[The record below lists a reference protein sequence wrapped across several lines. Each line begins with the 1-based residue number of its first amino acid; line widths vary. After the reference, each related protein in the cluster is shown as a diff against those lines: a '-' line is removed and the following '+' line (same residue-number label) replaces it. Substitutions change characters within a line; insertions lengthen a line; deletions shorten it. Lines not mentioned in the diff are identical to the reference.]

1 MQLAIIVAMG
11 RDRAIGADNQLLW
24 HLPQDLKR
32 FRQLTTGHTIVMG
45 RNTWHSLPDGA
56 LPNRRNVVVS
66 RTLGEA
72 QGAEVYR
79 SIEEVLLALEGE
91 AEVFVIGGGQI
102 YEQLLPRAS
111 KLYLTVVEAEFSDAD
126 TFFPEI
132 DWGAWRIV
140 GEELVPADER
150 NSFASIYYELERK

>member
-1 MQLAIIVAMG
+1 MQLSIIVAMG
-11 RDRAIGADNQLLW
+11 RDRSIGADNQLLW

-45 RNTWHSLPDGA
+45 RNTWHSLPCGA

-66 RTLGEA
+66 RTLDEA

-79 SIEEVLLALEGE
+79 SVEEALRELEGE

-102 YEQLLPRAS
+102 YEQLLPRVL
-111 KLYLTVVEAEFSDAD
+111 KLYLTVVEAEFAYAD

-132 DWGAWRIV
+132 NWTDWRIV
-140 GEELVPADER
+140 QEERVPADER

>member
-1 MQLAIIVAMG
+1 MQLSIIVAMG
-11 RDRAIGADNQLLW
+11 RDRSIGADNQLLW

-45 RNTWHSLPDGA
+45 RNTWHSLPCGA

-66 RTLGEA
+66 RTLDEA

-79 SIEEVLLALEGE
+79 SVEEALRELEGE

-102 YEQLLPRAS
+102 YEQLLPRVS
-111 KLYLTVVEAEFSDAD
+111 KLYLTVVEAEFAHAD
-126 TFFPEI
+126 TFFPKI
-132 DWGAWRIV
+132 DWAAWHIV
-140 GEELVPADER
+140 QEERVPADER